1 MKADYIFA
9 KIEHRIFPTLKIV
22 YKGTLSVV

>member
-9 KIEHRIFPTLKIV
+9 KIEHRIFPTLKTCT
-22 YKGTLSVV
+22 KEH